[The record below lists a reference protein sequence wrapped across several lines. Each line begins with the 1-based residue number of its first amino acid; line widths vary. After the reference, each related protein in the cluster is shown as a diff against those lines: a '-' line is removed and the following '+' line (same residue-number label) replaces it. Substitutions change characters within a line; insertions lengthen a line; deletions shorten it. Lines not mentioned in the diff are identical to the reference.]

1 MDKITMITEYLK
13 NILTWT
19 NIKRTIT
26 LALWLIGITAVFQIG
41 MMMHETNK
49 IESEARKENVCPSIL
64 SIARSARDTLI
75 VMKAEPLCNEF
86 VLENLE

>member
-1 MDKITMITEYLK
+1 MLYEFDKAEK
-13 NILTWT
+13 
-19 NIKRTIT
+19 
-26 LALWLIGITAVFQIG
+26 AV
-41 MMMHETNK
+41 
-49 IESEARKENVCPSIL
+49 RKADICPSVL

>member
-1 MDKITMITEYLK
+1 MNQITMIMEYLK
-13 NILTWT
+13 TILIWT
-19 NIKRTIT
+19 NIKKVIT
-26 LALWLIGITAVFQIG
+26 LIIWLVGITAVFQIG
-41 MMMHETNK
+41 FMMYESDK
-49 IESEARKENVCPSIL
+49 IEKEVRKANVCPSIL

>member
-1 MDKITMITEYLK
+1 MMYEADKVAKEI
-13 NILTWT
+13 
-19 NIKRTIT
+19 
-26 LALWLIGITAVFQIG
+26 
-41 MMMHETNK
+41 
-49 IESEARKENVCPSIL
+49 RKANVCPSVL

>member
-13 NILTWT
+13 SILTWT

-26 LALWLIGITAVFQIG
+26 LAVWLVGITAVFQIG

-49 IESEARKENVCPSIL
+49 IESEVRKESVCPSIL

>member
-19 NIKRTIT
+19 NTKRTIT
-26 LALWLIGITAVFQIG
+26 LVLWLVGITAVFQIG
-41 MMMHETNK
+41 FIMYETDR
-49 IESEARKENVCPSIL
+49 IEKEIRKENVCPSIL

-75 VMKAEPLCNEF
+75 VMKAEPLCNQF